1 MPGGIKVTPEQLH
14 ALSGNVHRG
23 SATIAHSL
31 SSLHGQIAP
40 LVGSDWAG
48 AASTQFST
56 LWERWQRSAKE
67 LNSALQG
74 ISQLL
79 GSAGTSYADAER
91 HIASSFRST

>member
-14 ALSGNVHRG
+14 LLSGNVHRG
-23 SATIAHSL
+23 SAEIAGSLASL
-31 SSLHGQIAP
+31 SGQISP
-40 LVGSDWAG
+40 LVGGDWAG
-48 AASTQFST
+48 SASVQFST

-79 GSAGTSYADAER
+79 GSAGTSYAEAER
-91 HIASSFRST
+91 HIASSFRT